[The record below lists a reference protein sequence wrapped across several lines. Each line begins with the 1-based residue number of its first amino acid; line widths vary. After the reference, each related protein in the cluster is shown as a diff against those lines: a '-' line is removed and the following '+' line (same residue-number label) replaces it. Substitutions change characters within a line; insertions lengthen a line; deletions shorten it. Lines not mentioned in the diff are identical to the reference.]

1 LKTIREKSVG
11 EALVRLLDNGAGY
24 TGAVFLNGV
33 LKDRIDGQDS
43 DEVFEAA
50 VAASLRSAGG
60 YVGYDGAIRR
70 FLGIFPQGFRDAGYA
85 DQERDYKLTVAQRL
99 NDGASLEACVSAT
112 DTECGAA
119 VGVFSTNML
128 SRFENARARECLK
141 GATGPDYLRG
151 AAAFAR
157 GEFASGL
164 KTMSQ
169 ALKPYGNAS
178 WPLMTFLPYLWR
190 PQEIMFLKP
199 EATLKFAQS
208 VGDAFAQHY
217 RAGADI
223 ETYQALERL
232 ADTTMQKIAELQPRD
247 RIDVQ
252 SFIWVVGNY

>member
-1 LKTIREKSVG
+1 MKTIQEKSVG

-33 LKDRIDGQDS
+33 LKDRIDGQDP

-70 FLGIFPQGFRDAGYA
+70 FLGIFPMGFGDPGYA
-85 DQERDYKLTVAQRL
+85 VQERDYKLTVAERL
-99 NDGASLEACVSAT
+99 NAGASLEACANASDAECAAAASA
-112 DTECGAA
+112 
-119 VGVFSTNML
+119 FSTNML

-141 GATGPDYLRG
+141 GATGADYLRG

-157 GEFASGL
+157 GEFAPGL

-190 PQEIMFLKP
+190 PEEIMFLKP

-208 VGDAFAQHY
+208 VGDAFPQHY
-217 RAGADI
+217 RAGADLD
-223 ETYQALERL
+223 TYQALERL
-232 ADTTMQKIAELQPRD
+232 ADSAMQKIAELQPRD

>member
-1 LKTIREKSVG
+1 MKTIQEKSVG

-24 TGAVFLNGV
+24 TGAVFLDGV
-33 LKDRIDGQDS
+33 LKDRIDGQDP

-60 YVGYDGAIRR
+60 YVGYDGAVRR
-70 FLGIFPQGFRDAGYA
+70 FLGIFPQGFEDPGYA
-85 DQERDYKLTVAQRL
+85 AQERDYKLTVAERL
-99 NDGASLEACVSAT
+99 NVGASLEACVSAS
-112 DTECGAA
+112 DAECAA
-119 VGVFSTNML
+119 SVSAFSTNML

-141 GATGPDYLRG
+141 GATGAAYLNG
-151 AAAFAR
+151 AAAFAM
-157 GEFASGL
+157 GDFASGL
-164 KTMSQ
+164 RAMSQ
-169 ALKPYGNAS
+169 ALKPFGNPS

-190 PQEIMFLKP
+190 PEEIMFLKP

-208 VGDAFAQHY
+208 VGDAFPQHY

-232 ADTTMQKIAELQPRD
+232 ADTAMQKIEELQPRD